1 MLLADANSVA
11 AEQHLGAAVAAAQ
24 NRDALALE
32 LRAAADLRR
41 LELTSGETGD
51 AASLLRSVIERF
63 TEGHELSDLR
73 DALELLGSS

>member
-1 MLLADANSVA
+1 MSGQPAGA
-11 AEQHLGAAVAAAQ
+11 HLRAAVAAAQ

-51 AASLLRSVIERF
+51 AASLLRSVVERF
-63 TEGHELSDLR
+63 TEGHELPDLR